1 MKFLR
6 LGPQGAER
14 PAVIYQD
21 SAYDLSPITS
31 DIDGEFLSSDGI
43 ETSRRGLAGGNLQ
56 QIENWRSMRIG
67 APVSRPAAVICIGMN
82 YAAHALESGATP
94 PTVPVVFF
102 KHPNTVVGPFDDV
115 PIPPGAEKVDWE
127 VELAVVIGR
136 RTSYLSDASE
146 ARAHIAGF
154 TISNDVSERSY
165 QLEQSGG
172 QWSKGKSCESF
183 NPLGPFLVPASDV
196 AYDQLRLSSMVNGEP
211 RQSSSTADLIFPVD
225 FLVWH
230 LSQFMVLEP
239 GDIVNTGTP
248 EGVALSGRFPYL
260 KYGDRM
266 TMSVEGLGEQT
277 QRLVKTQHV
286 TGVPE

>member
-6 LGPQGAER
+6 LGARGAEC
-14 PAVIYQD
+14 PSVIYQE

-67 APVSRPAAVICIGMN
+67 APVARPAAVICIGMN

-136 RTSYLSDASE
+136 RTSYLSDAFE